1 MTEQNRSERLRV
13 SKRRNIRWGRV
24 IGTGIVVVLLALAG
38 VVGFASMRA
47 KTVVDKTYQDAG
59 MKKSRDVSA
68 TIRDG
73 KPFSVLLMGTDT
85 GELGRNDKGRTDSLM
100 IMTINPQKE
109 ETTIMSIPRDTLVAV
124 PGYEDTFPQKINA
137 AYELGSAK
145 TAIKTV
151 QDWLNIPIDYY
162 ALVNMGGLEQVVD
175 EISGVKVKSPLT
187 FDYNPDTAHATPG
200 NLYSFV
206 KDSSTFTHTGEDGKT
221 KTYTKM
227 DGKAALAFS
236 RMRYDDPRGDYGR
249 QQRQRLVLETVVDK
263 AKANPTKLLTDGFM
277 TSLSKSVKT
286 DLTFGDMTTIGTK
299 YLNATKNIKSDYI
312 QGQGYDLA
320 SGSTEVVSRQE
331 EQRATNVLRRSL
343 NLDAAE
349 TGNLYAGKI
358 SDEDVAAIGVPT
370 MAASTGTAT
379 QAQ

>member
-1 MTEQNRSERLRV
+1 MNMTEQNRSERLRV

-24 IGTGIVVVLLALAG
+24 IGTGIVVVLLALVG

-175 EISGVKVKSPLT
+175 EIGGVKVKSPLT

-249 QQRQRLVLETVVDK
+249 QQRQRLVL
-263 AKANPTKLLTDGFM
+263 
-277 TSLSKSVKT
+277 
-286 DLTFGDMTTIGTK
+286 
-299 YLNATKNIKSDYI
+299 
-312 QGQGYDLA
+312 
-320 SGSTEVVSRQE
+320 
-331 EQRATNVLRRSL
+331 
-343 NLDAAE
+343 
-349 TGNLYAGKI
+349 
-358 SDEDVAAIGVPT
+358 
-370 MAASTGTAT
+370 
-379 QAQ
+379 